1 MRRYAR
7 YVTRLLAV
15 AVMLVSVTFI
25 IAKIHTILDN
35 VRRPSS
41 QQAWTKAM
49 ISHALATRAEQ
60 EGRHQDALMLLRTAQ
75 QQALAIVNVEKK
87 IQALAS
93 IGRLQFEYRD
103 GRAARESFEAARQ
116 ALASVGIS
124 DSGSYSRTIAMEIA
138 QAGEVQYLQ
147 EFLGS
152 ELAPSPQYHRMVLVA
167 LARARHVHKA
177 MAIAQAF
184 PLDSG
189 THGSYRS
196 ETLEGLAAIQAD
208 EQGDLEAARLT
219 LELIP
224 KERRLQYQLSKLF
237 FLAASAA
244 ERTRRGEQETVQQ
257 DLDAMVADLQK
268 KQMHGYA
275 QAQGWAS
282 VARAYLGLGKQ
293 AEAHR
298 AIEQAIESYG
308 AGYDKVEFLKE
319 IHPLYLAMGLQ
330 NEAHRSVLSLKE
342 PLFQIRGL
350 VHLARLRATRG
361 DKEAAGQLLDEA
373 EGLASRLLRDN
384 WQAWSLAEIAAALQE
399 IGQDRRA
406 EEVARSVHGESE
418 RVSLF
423 DVFSLAFVLS
433 GGLAGWALFHYKE
446 PGRLVTQAMA
456 AGTAVVLA
464 LQLAFLIVSTPAL
477 APRTD
482 LQMNLLCLIEIW
494 LVFTVIVL
502 RTPSI
507 KGTMVPAVPASR

>member
-1 MRRYAR
+1 
-7 YVTRLLAV
+7 
-15 AVMLVSVTFI
+15 
-25 IAKIHTILDN
+25 
-35 VRRPSS
+35 
-41 QQAWTKAM
+41 
-49 ISHALATRAEQ
+49 
-60 EGRHQDALMLLRTAQ
+60 
-75 QQALAIVNVEKK
+75 
-87 IQALAS
+87 
-93 IGRLQFEYRD
+93 
-103 GRAARESFEAARQ
+103 
-116 ALASVGIS
+116 
-124 DSGSYSRTIAMEIA
+124 
-138 QAGEVQYLQ
+138 
-147 EFLGS
+147 
-152 ELAPSPQYHRMVLVA
+152 
-167 LARARHVHKA
+167 
-177 MAIAQAF
+177 
-184 PLDSG
+184 
-189 THGSYRS
+189 
-196 ETLEGLAAIQAD
+196 
-208 EQGDLEAARLT
+208 
-219 LELIP
+219 
-224 KERRLQYQLSKLF
+224 
-237 FLAASAA
+237 
-244 ERTRRGEQETVQQ
+244 
-257 DLDAMVADLQK
+257 
-268 KQMHGYA
+268 
-275 QAQGWAS
+275 
-282 VARAYLGLGKQ
+282 
-293 AEAHR
+293 
-298 AIEQAIESYG
+298 
-308 AGYDKVEFLKE
+308 
-319 IHPLYLAMGLQ
+319 
-330 NEAHRSVLSLKE
+330 VLSLKE

-482 LQMNLLCLIEIW
+482 LQMNLLCVIEIW